1 MSIKEVKDKIISN
14 INDLEDERI
23 LHQVYVLLGIDV
35 AQQGSIEASISEHE
49 KKAVADA
56 LKQVKNGELIDL
68 DEDKRQTDQWLNE

>member
-35 AQQGSIEASISEHE
+35 AQQGSIEAGIPEHE

-56 LKQVKNGELIDL
+56 LKQVKKGELIDL
-68 DEDKRQTDQWLNE
+68 DEDNLGYPKKP